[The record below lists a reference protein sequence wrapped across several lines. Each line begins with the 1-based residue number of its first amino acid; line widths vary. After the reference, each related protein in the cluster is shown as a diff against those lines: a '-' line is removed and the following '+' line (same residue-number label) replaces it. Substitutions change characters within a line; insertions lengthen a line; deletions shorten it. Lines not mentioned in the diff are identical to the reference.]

1 MPQIKE
7 LRFEVDLLSP
17 RGDRGWMSDPARST
31 RIYQL
36 PVLPRI
42 LIWLGSILVNLLCA
56 TLRYK
61 VIDEAGFLSQPFP
74 RPVVILVWHN
84 RILAMPVVYRRYYPK
99 RKGLLVLTSASRD
112 GAYLSEFVRCF
123 GMGAVRGSSS
133 RRGAAAL
140 LDLVRS
146 LEAGFDLCV
155 TPDGPRG
162 PRYSL
167 GPGVLLLSERCQ
179 VPLMPLLVEYS
190 SFWRFKSWDGFAV
203 PKPFSKVTI
212 TSLPLIEIQSSETE
226 TAFEEKRKQVET
238 RMTERLVMR

>member
-1 MPQIKE
+1 MA
-7 LRFEVDLLSP
+7 
-17 RGDRGWMSDPARST
+17 DPTPST
-31 RIYQL
+31 TIYQL
-36 PVLPRI
+36 PVLMRG
-42 LIWLGSILVNLLCA
+42 LIWFGSVLVNLLCA

-61 VIDEAGFLSQPFP
+61 VIDEAGFLDKPVS
-74 RPVVILVWHN
+74 RPVVFLVWHN
-84 RILAMPVVYRRYYPK
+84 RILAMPVVYRRYYPR

-123 GMGAVRGSSS
+123 GLGVVRGSSS

-146 LEAGFDLCV
+146 LEAGFDLCI

-167 GPGVLLLSERCQ
+167 GPGALLLSERCK
-179 VPLMPLLVEYS
+179 VPLMPLFVEYS
-190 SFWRFKSWDGFAV
+190 AFWRFKSWDGFAV
-203 PKPFSKVTI
+203 PKPFSKVTV
-212 TSLPLIEIQSSETE
+212 TVLPLIEVEPSATE
-226 TAFEEKRKQVET
+226 VAFEEN

>member
-1 MPQIKE
+1 
-7 LRFEVDLLSP
+7 
-17 RGDRGWMSDPARST
+17 MSDLARST
-31 RIYQL
+31 QIYRV
-36 PVLPRI
+36 PVLTRG
-42 LIWLGSILVNLLCA
+42 LIRLSSILVKLLCA

-61 VIDEAGFLSQPFP
+61 IIDEAGFFKKPFL

-84 RILAMPVVYRRYYPK
+84 RILAMPAVFSRYYPS

-123 GMGAVRGSSS
+123 GMGSVRGSSS

-146 LEAGFDLCV
+146 VEAGFDLCI

-167 GPGVLLLSERCQ
+167 GPGALLLSQRCQ

-190 SFWRFKSWDGFAV
+190 AFWRFKSWDGFAV
-203 PKPFSKVTI
+203 PKPFSKVTV
-212 TSLPLIEIQSSETE
+212 TLLPMMEIESSETE
-226 TAFEEKRKQVET
+226 AAFEKKRQQVET
-238 RMTERLVMR
+238 RMTERLVMK